1 MKAAKKSV
9 KLGNWDQ
16 AIYYWEVE
24 TESQTN
30 QKNEGKAAYNL
41 ALAYE
46 IKEDFDK
53 ALEWI
58 DVSEA
63 AGNKKA
69 TSYKAILQN
78 RKSEM
83 PLIEDQL
90 KRE

>member
-1 MKAAKKSV
+1 MK
-9 KLGNWDQ
+9 L
-16 AIYYWEVE
+16 
-24 TESQTN
+24 
-30 QKNEGKAAYNL
+30 
-41 ALAYE
+41 
-46 IKEDFDK
+46 KEDFDK

-63 AGNKKA
+63 AGNMKA
-69 TSYKAILQN
+69 SSYKAILQN